1 MACEEVTVKR
11 QLHFAGLLKRDYGLQ
26 HTKMS
31 IKKSFQ
37 SAVLLQLESISS
49 HEAEVQRY
57 KTPHFQSKNG
67 HYSTHSEILQKT
79 SGKMFSLNVE

>member
-11 QLHFAGLLKRDYGLQ
+11 QLHFAGLLETMVCNTPKCQL
-26 HTKMS
+26 
-31 IKKSFQ
+31 KKSFQ
-37 SAVLLQLESISS
+37 SAVLLQLESIPS